1 MPPAHAQ
8 PALAAIHFDFECM
21 TTTPATSTST
31 SLLESLQHLDAEQLR
46 RLLVEQLTR
55 QKLGLY
61 WESDAI
67 ARDAALNANVVLP
80 RLVPGASH
88 APDGTAQHRNLV
100 IEGDNF
106 DSLRLLRATHAGK
119 IRVIYIDPPYNTGNK
134 DWVYNDKFVG
144 ANDRWRHSQWLE
156 FLYQRLR
163 LARDLLTS
171 DGVILVSINDENRA
185 RLELLMDEVFP
196 GRRVGSLVWRTK
208 DTGNDLSQRFSHV
221 HEHVLVY
228 ANPGF
233 KFNGRVTDKSKFRNP
248 DDDPRGD
255 WSPQPLTANKT
266 LLERPNTFYPIQ
278 DPETGYWYPC
288 DPDSTWR
295 FASEKVIHK
304 LCNGDEKAIAIALA
318 GLRSDTMEQL
328 IAKGLIYFPPCKPLE
343 VMQFSTLE
351 ELLNAVRAGKGP
363 KLPKKK
369 TPLLRE
375 GLPDLDF
382 WVGKPIAAG
391 RPSRKEHWTVKPED
405 ERLAPLSSWIAGM
418 NEGTGSEENELE
430 APEMLRSSRGGV
442 ATDEIKDILGTKAFP
457 YPKPLSL
464 IQNLLAQAT
473 RPGDTVLDFFAGSGT
488 TGHAVLA
495 LNAQDGGARRFIL
508 CSSTEATA
516 REPDKNLCRDVCA
529 ERIRRVI
536 RTHGYN
542 ASFAYLQLDKFDA
555 ADVAFEAT
563 PEHASVLV
571 SMRETGTAPVDAAQ
585 AAIQVIAIN
594 GDWLT
599 VLCWQATP
607 EALDALAALPAAHGA
622 ARLAVFCPRPKG
634 LPALLAAR
642 GVQANAYSITDALL
656 KGQGQALGRG
666 RGQGNGPRSAAAAAV
681 SAAASAVP
689 VQPAELAESAAP
701 SLSAPAALPAVPAAP
716 TKSTAQGGT
725 P

>member
-1 MPPAHAQ
+1 
-8 PALAAIHFDFECM
+8 M
-21 TTTPATSTST
+21 TESAST
-31 SLLESLQHLDAEQLR
+31 SLLESLKHLNAPQLR
-46 RLLVEQLTR
+46 RLLVEHLTQ
-55 QKLGLY
+55 QKVGLY
-61 WESDAI
+61 WESSSI
-67 ARDAALNANVVLP
+67 ARDSALNANVVLP
-80 RLVPGASH
+80 RLVPSASH
-88 APDGTAQHRNLV
+88 APAGTQHHRNLI

-144 ANDRWRHSQWLE
+144 ANDRYRHSQWLE
-156 FLYQRLR
+156 FLYQRLT
-163 LARDLLTS
+163 LARELLTS

-233 KFNGRVTDKSKFRNP
+233 KFNGRTTDKSKFRNP

-255 WSPQPLTANKT
+255 WSPQPLTKAHT
-266 LLERPNTFYPIQ
+266 YIDRENTYYPIQ
-278 DPETGYWYPC
+278 DPETNYWYPC
-288 DPDSTWR
+288 DPNRVWAY
-295 FASEKVIHK
+295 ASEKEIR
-304 LCNGDEKAIAIALA
+304 CRFNNDEVLIAAALA

-328 IAKGLIYFPPCKPLE
+328 IAKRLIYFPPCKPSE
-343 VMQFSTLE
+343 VMQFNTRAA
-351 ELLNAVRAGKGP
+351 LLDAVRAGKGP

-369 TPLLRE
+369 TPLLNE

-382 WVGKPIAAG
+382 WVGKPIASG
-391 RPSRKEHWTVKPED
+391 RPSRKEHWTARPEE

-418 NEGTGSEENELE
+418 NEDTGNEDDELYV
-430 APEMLRSSRGGV
+430 PEMLRSSRGGV
-442 ATDEIKDILGTKAFP
+442 ATDEIKDILGTKAFS
-457 YPKPLSL
+457 YPKPMSL
-464 IQNLLAQAT
+464 IQGLLAQAT

-495 LNAQDGGARRFIL
+495 LNAQDGGNRRFIL

-516 REPDKNLCRDVCA
+516 KDPDKNLCRDVCA

-536 RTHGYN
+536 RTQGYD

-563 PEHASVLV
+563 PEHASLLI
-571 SMRETGTAPVDAAQ
+571 SMRETATAPVDTAQ
-585 AAIQVIAIN
+585 EAIQVIAIN

-607 EALDALAALPAAHGA
+607 EALDALAALPAAHGV
-622 ARLAVFCPRPKG
+622 ARLAVFCPRPKA
-634 LPALLAAR
+634 LAALLQKR
-642 GVQANAYSITDALL
+642 GIEANTYSLTDALL
-656 KGQGQALGRG
+656 KGQ
-666 RGQGNGPRSAAAAAV
+666 V
-681 SAAASAVP
+681 SAKAA
-689 VQPAELAESAAP
+689 PAPAP
-701 SLSAPAALPAVPAAP
+701 SLATTPTEGDAV
-716 TKSTAQGGT
+716 
-725 P
+725 